1 MLLRRPSQ
9 RSTMRTYHQLTQEQ
23 RYQIYALKKTKHS
36 LAEIADVIGV
46 HKSSVSRELKRNRGK
61 CGYRPQQAHELAS
74 GRRQKS
80 VPSITAE
87 VWAVVERLL
96 RQDWSPEQISG
107 RLKKEQ
113 KVCISHEWIY
123 QYVLADKQVGG
134 DLYKHLR
141 CQKKRRKR
149 YGTYDRRGKLP
160 NCRSIEERPAIVN
173 ARKRLGDWEVD
184 TIIGRKHK
192 QAIVTLSE
200 RKSRFTFVSKV
211 KRRTAQAVRKQ
222 VCRMLLPVKD
232 QVHTLT
238 SDHGKE
244 FADHEQIAEV
254 LNLKFYFAHPY
265 AAWERGT
272 NENTNGLLRQYFPK
286 KSDFQSVSKKDLDQA
301 MTRLNFRPRKTL
313 RFKTPFE
320 VFYHLSV
327 ALTS

>member
-1 MLLRRPSQ
+1 
-9 RSTMRTYHQLTQEQ
+9 MRTYHQLTQAQ
-23 RYQIYALKKTKHS
+23 RYQIYALRKTKHS
-36 LAEIADVIGV
+36 LAEIAEVIGV
-46 HKSSVSRELKRNRGK
+46 HKCSVSRELKRNQGK
-61 CGYRPQQAHELAS
+61 RGYRPQQAHDLAL
-74 GRRQKS
+74 GRRSKAL
-80 VPSITAE
+80 PRITAE
-87 VWAVVERLL
+87 VWRLVERLL

-113 KVCISHEWIY
+113 GLQISHEWIY
-123 QYVLADKQVGG
+123 HHILANKRASG

-173 ARKRLGDWEVD
+173 TRKRLGDWEVD
-184 TIIGRKHK
+184 TILGRKHK
-192 QAIVTLSE
+192 QAIVTLTE
-200 RKSRFTFVSKV
+200 RKSRFTVVSKV

-222 VCRMLLPVKD
+222 VCRMLLPFKPK
-232 QVHTLT
+232 VHTLT

-244 FADHEQIAEV
+244 FADHEQIAET
-254 LNLKFYFAHPY
+254 LDLKFYFAHPY

-286 KSDFQSVSKKDLDQA
+286 KSDFQSVSNRALEQT

-320 VFYHLSV
+320 VFYFSSV